1 MCTCLTRTPRRVE
14 SCACCVCTP
23 ACHLTQDAARPPRAA
38 GRTPHGRRR
47 ARPQRAARP
56 GPARAPGDARA
67 AAGVATGPLGHF
79 SPFRVLRRQVEPRW
93 RPQRAEVV
101 ASAQLGA
108 ALERGLPGSAAYPFP
123 LRVTAEA
130 LAADGGALATAVTA
144 ASLALGAAGVPQT
157 RPVAGARARP
167 GGGRAGA
174 ASPAARAAASPRCDA
189 PAGRPP
195 RRWLGARRRSMGPAR
210 VSSCQTCAVLGL
222 NLLLF

>member
-1 MCTCLTRTPRRVE
+1 MCTCLTARRVE
-14 SCACCVCTP
+14 PCAYCVCTP

-93 RPQRAEVV
+93 RPQRAEAV

-108 ALERGLPGSAAYPFP
+108 ALEGGLPGPAAYPFP

-130 LAADGGALATAVTA
+130 LSADGAAFAAAVSA
-144 ASLALGAAGVPQT
+144 ASLALGAAGVPGMRRVAGSPLE
-157 RPVAGARARP
+157 RPVF
-167 GGGRAGA
+167 
-174 ASPAARAAASPRCDA
+174 C
-189 PAGRPP
+189 
-195 RRWLGARRRSMGPAR
+195 
-210 VSSCQTCAVLGL
+210 VLG
-222 NLLLF
+222 

>member
-1 MCTCLTRTPRRVE
+1 M
-14 SCACCVCTP
+14 
-23 ACHLTQDAARPPRAA
+23 
-38 GRTPHGRRR
+38 
-47 ARPQRAARP
+47 
-56 GPARAPGDARA
+56 
-67 AAGVATGPLGHF
+67 
-79 SPFRVLRRQVEPRW
+79 LRRQVEPRW

-222 NLLLF
+222 KLLLF